1 MEPMVIC
8 ALGIVIYCGYLTLKD
23 LVADL
28 RQEGLL
34 VMPFSDRIAKLN
46 GVVRNFIT
54 QPAVPQRYG
63 HANKFIL
70 LPCRTQLPSFR
81 HAQPVR
87 VRAR

>member
-34 VMPFSDRIAKLN
+34 ITPLSARFAKWN
-46 GVVRNFIT
+46 GMVRSIFNH
-54 QPAVPQRYG
+54 PVVPQRYG

-70 LPCRTQLPSFR
+70 LPCRTELPSFR
-81 HAQPVR
+81 QAQPVR